1 MKITSLAVYPIKGLR
16 GFKLQSAEIGP
27 LGIRYDRTFMLY
39 ETDSS
44 TGDITKK
51 IQIDSHPL
59 CGLFEQQII
68 QKSEEEPSRILV
80 TFHGSPSGESASE
93 NASDDKPTL
102 FVPLEPDMAPL
113 DKVTA
118 PLHRSPTTAYRMGEP
133 YDAWFS
139 HQFGKPVALVYLGDG
154 RRAVLGATLPPKPL
168 PEQQQEQQ
176 QQGGGWF
183 SAITSY
189 LINGT
194 QQSTT
199 SAPGPFISFADV
211 APMLVT
217 SEASLRDVEGRL
229 LAGSDPNGGKLEVG
243 MYKFRPNVVVDGV
256 GEEPW
261 AEDFW
266 AELAIREQKG
276 PTRVEPRGSG
286 VTTLQLTGNCV
297 RCVSLNVD
305 YATGKPAEGELGNV
319 LKRLMKERRVDTGSK
334 WSPVFGRYAFLGG
347 RDVKEAVV
355 GTVVVSVGD
364 EVEVTRRNEERSV
377 WDWPGM

>member
-1 MKITSLAVYPIKGLR
+1 
-16 GFKLQSAEIGP
+16 
-27 LGIRYDRTFMLY
+27 MLY

-44 TGDITKK
+44 TGNITKK
-51 IQIDSHPL
+51 IQIDSHPR

-68 QKSEEEPSRILV
+68 TESEEEPDRILV
-80 TFHGSPSGESASE
+80 TFHSNTPGDPASE
-93 NASDDKPTL
+93 TAGDDKPTL

-113 DKVTA
+113 DKVTV
-118 PLHRSPTTAYRMGEP
+118 PLHRSPVTAYRMGEP

-139 HQFGKPVALVYLGDG
+139 QHFGKPVAFLYLGDG
-154 RRAVLGATLPPKPL
+154 RRAVLGTTLPPKPS
-168 PEQQQEQQ
+168 PEQQQEEQ
-176 QQGGGWF
+176 QQGGGWL
-183 SAITSY
+183 SSITSY
-189 LINGT
+189 LTNGT

-199 SAPGPFISFADV
+199 SPPGAFISFADV

-217 SEASLRDVEGRL
+217 SEASLRDVEGRF
-229 LAGSDPNGGKLEVG
+229 LAGSDANNGKLEVG
-243 MYKFRPNVVVDGV
+243 MYKFRPNIVVDGA

-266 AELAIREQKG
+266 AELSIREQMG
-276 PTRVEPRGSG
+276 LTTRVEAQGSG

-347 RDVKEAVV
+347 RHVNKGVAV
-355 GTVVVSVGD
+355 GAVVVSVGD
-364 EVEVTRRNEERSV
+364 GVEVTRRNEERSV